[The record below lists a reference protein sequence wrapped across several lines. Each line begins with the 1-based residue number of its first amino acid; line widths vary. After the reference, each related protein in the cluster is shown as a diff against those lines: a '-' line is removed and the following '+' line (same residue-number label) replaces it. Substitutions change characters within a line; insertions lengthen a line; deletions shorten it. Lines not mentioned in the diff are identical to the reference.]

1 MTNLYIQAIT
11 SEYGSTVYATIK
23 VSNDYTMSEVVKT
36 VKENGYKAFRLV
48 DTMKRFV
55 EV

>member
-1 MTNLYIQAIT
+1 MKNLTIQAIT
-11 SEYGSTVYATIK
+11 KEYGSVVYATIK
-23 VSNDYTMSEVVKT
+23 VSTDYTMNEVVKT
-36 VKENGYKAFRLV
+36 VKENGYRAFRLV